1 MKRLR
6 SVPGKTLICGVLN
19 VTPDSFSDGGKWA
32 DSAAALDH
40 ALRMEA
46 EGADLI
52 DIGGESSRPGS
63 APVPLEEEKR
73 RVIPLV
79 EALAGRIKV
88 PVSVDT
94 RKPVLAVL
102 AVKAGAD
109 IINDITG
116 FISPAMVRAAADTG
130 AGAIVMHMLGEP
142 GTMQANPVYKDVV
155 AEVRDFLA
163 GRAAALAAAGVKD
176 IILDPGIGF
185 GKTLEHNLALIAG
198 LAKIRALGY
207 PVMLGV
213 SRKRFIGTLAGEGT
227 GPMSGG
233 EPHERL
239 SGTIAACV
247 AGAERGA
254 DIVRVHDVAE
264 CRKAMAVADAIRG
277 AGK

>member
-1 MKRLR
+1 MKRLEFK
-6 SVPGKTLICGVLN
+6 PGRTLICGVLN
-19 VTPDSFSDGGKWA
+19 VTPDSFSDGGKWT
-32 DSAAALDH
+32 DPAAALEH
-40 ALRMEA
+40 ALRLEA

-79 EALAGRIKV
+79 EALAGRLKV
-88 PVSVDT
+88 PISVDT
-94 RKPVLAVL
+94 RKPELA
-102 AVKAGAD
+102 AMAAGAGAD
-109 IINDITG
+109 ILNDITG
-116 FISPAMVRAAADTG
+116 FTSPAMIKAAADSG

-163 GRAAALAAAGVKD
+163 GRAAALSAAGVKD

-185 GKTLEHNLALIAG
+185 GKTLDHNLALIAG
-198 LAKIRALGY
+198 LGKIKELGY

-213 SRKRFIGTLAGEGT
+213 SRKRFIGTLA
-227 GPMSGG
+227 GG

-254 DIVRVHDVAE
+254 DIIRVHDVAE
-264 CRKAMAVADAIRG
+264 CRKAMLVADAIRG